1 MSNYNITSRYAD
13 AFTEFAEDKSV
24 YDKVVQDVE
33 LINNTLV
40 GSRELRNF
48 LSSPVLK
55 ETKKKE
61 IIKAVFGDKINDV
74 TVRFLNFVVDKGRI
88 EMLHEIMQR
97 FLEIR
102 DKKENITDV
111 TFKSVI
117 ELGDEQAKRIK
128 AEMETYT
135 GKNVRFKNIVDKSLI
150 GGYTAQIKDT
160 VLDASVKRQ
169 LERLKKTLIEE

>member
-1 MSNYNITSRYAD
+1 MSNYNVTSRYAD
-13 AFTEFAEDKSV
+13 AFTEFAEEKSV
-24 YDKVVQDVE
+24 YNKVVQDVE
-33 LINNTLV
+33 LIYNTLT

-55 ETKKKE
+55 DTKKKE
-61 IIKAVFGDKINDV
+61 IIEAVFGDKINDV
-74 TVRFLNFVVDKGRI
+74 TVQFLNFVVDKGRI
-88 EMLHEIMQR
+88 EMLQEVMQR

-102 DKKENITDV
+102 DEKENITDV

-117 ELGDEQAKRIK
+117 ELGDEQAARIK
-128 AEMETYT
+128 LEMESYT

>member
-1 MSNYNITSRYAD
+1 MSNYNVTSRYAD
-13 AFTEFAEDKSV
+13 AFTEFAEEKSV

-55 ETKKKE
+55 DAKKKE
-61 IIKAVFGDKINDV
+61 IIEAVFGDKINDV
-74 TVRFLNFVVDKGRI
+74 TVQFLNFVVDKGRI
-88 EMLHEIMQR
+88 EMLQEIMQR
-97 FLEIR
+97 FLEVR
-102 DKKENITDV
+102 DEKENITDV
-111 TFKSVI
+111 TFKSVV
-117 ELGDEQAKRIK
+117 ELGNEQAARIK
-128 AEMETYT
+128 TEMESYT
-135 GKNVRFKNIVDKSLI
+135 GKNVRFKNVVDESLI